1 MNIKAEEFDVI
12 LSDLKKTRSSV
23 EEGVARVAG
32 EKLQASLLAELE
44 KIRHEKSA
52 AEQKVT

>member
-1 MNIKAEEFDVI
+1 MYISTCHLLWFDDQDAI
-12 LSDLKKTRSSV
+12 DCHRKEK
-23 EEGVARVAG
+23 EARVAG